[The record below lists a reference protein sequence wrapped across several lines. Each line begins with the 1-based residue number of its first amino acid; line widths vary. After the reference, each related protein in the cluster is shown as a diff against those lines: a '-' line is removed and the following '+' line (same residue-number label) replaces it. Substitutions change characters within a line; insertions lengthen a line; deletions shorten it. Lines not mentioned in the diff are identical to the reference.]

1 MKNSITACPENISS
15 GAKFIWDDVTKAIQ
29 QAEELG
35 GVDSIQDYMDLMK
48 GLRLEIEA
56 RIEAAAKNL

>member
-15 GAKFIWDDVTKAIQ
+15 GAKFIWEDTTKAIQ

-35 GVDSIQDYMDLMK
+35 GVESIQDYIDLMK
-48 GLRLEIEA
+48 GLRLEIET
-56 RIEAAAKNL
+56 RIAAAAKNL